1 MKKMKD
7 HNLKPALIFDKTYGT
22 SLHTEYSFPGGL
34 TADEAHIILV
44 PGIFWRKSSKHRQ
57 TLARNLIS
65 SLNEDHFPVKMS
77 GLDEDQKFHILQG
90 MAAGFPPR
98 DIIYFSIE
106 GVVAYMNTEVNREM
120 DRHGL
125 KYQWVVSPDTW
136 KVIKQQLKL

>member
-7 HNLKPALIFDKTYGT
+7 YNLKPALLFDKTYGT
-22 SLHTEYSFPGGL
+22 SLHTEYSFPGGI
-34 TADEAHIILV
+34 TADEAHCILV

-65 SLNEDHFPVKMS
+65 SLSEEHFPLVS
-77 GLDEDQKFHILQG
+77 GLSEEQKFHVLQG

-98 DIIYFSIE
+98 DIVYFTIE
-106 GVVAYMNTEVNREM
+106 GVVHHMNKEVNREM

-136 KVIKQQLKL
+136 KVIKKHLKL